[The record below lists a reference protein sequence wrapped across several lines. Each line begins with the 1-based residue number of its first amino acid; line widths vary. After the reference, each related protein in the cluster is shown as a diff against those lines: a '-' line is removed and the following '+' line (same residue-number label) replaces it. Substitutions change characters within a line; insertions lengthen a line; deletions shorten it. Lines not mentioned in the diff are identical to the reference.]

1 MDRNYQIVRSIM
13 LATNQIDGV
22 YYFLAKKLG
31 VNENALAFLY
41 ALDDG
46 QPHSQKEIS
55 DAWLIPRTTIHSIVK
70 MMQKEGYIQ
79 FCTEQHKKEKAIILT
94 EKGQKYTDSLLADIM
109 QWRKAIVETLRNYPS
124 EFVSVLKDFSNRL
137 YHEFMGTC
145 QSEKGRSENG

>member
-70 MMQKEGYIQ
+70 MMQK
-79 FCTEQHKKEKAIILT
+79 
-94 EKGQKYTDSLLADIM
+94 
-109 QWRKAIVETLRNYPS
+109 
-124 EFVSVLKDFSNRL
+124 
-137 YHEFMGTC
+137 
-145 QSEKGRSENG
+145 